1 MKLHLYFAKRFLF
14 SFVAMLFVLALVF
27 VLLDMVEGMRKFDAS
42 VVGFTDIVGLTVLN
56 MPMWIYR
63 TTPLVTILA
72 TIWMF
77 LSLARSSELVVTRAS
92 GRSAMLTLI
101 SPVVTVF
108 LLGVVALVIGN
119 PIAAATQKKYER
131 LSAQFAGE
139 NTSVSSISDEGVWLR
154 QGGTSGQMVIRANG
168 TDSRGTHLRDVTFY
182 FFSPDGTPTM
192 RVAAAQAT
200 LQPGRWALRAAKVW
214 HLDRALNPEEEALRL
229 PAYWIGSNLTEE
241 QIRDSFGSPDK
252 ISIWDLPG
260 YIEQLKEAGF
270 SPRAHQTWLQI
281 ELSTPLFL
289 VAMVLIG
296 ASFTMRHT
304 RFGRTGLMVV
314 SALVLGFGSYFIR
327 NFAQILGENGQLPV
341 LLAAWTPPIAVILLS
356 VGFLLHL
363 EDG

>member
-1 MKLHLYFAKRFLF
+1 MKLHFYFARRFLF
-14 SFVAMLFVLALVF
+14 SFMAMFMVLALVF

-42 VVGFTDIVGLTVLN
+42 VIGFADILGLTLLN
-56 MPMWIYR
+56 MPMWMYR
-63 TTPLVTILA
+63 TIPLVTILA

-77 LSLARSSELVVTRAS
+77 LSLSRSSEMVVTRAA
-92 GRSAMLTLI
+92 GRSAMLTLV

-108 LLGVVALVIGN
+108 LLGVVALAIGN

-131 LSAQFAGE
+131 LETQFEGGTA
-139 NTSVSSISDEGVWLR
+139 SVSSISQEGVWLR
-154 QGGTSGQMVIRANG
+154 QGNARGQMVIRAEQSDQEG
-168 TDSRGTHLRDVTFY
+168 TRLRNVTFY
-182 FFSPDGTPTM
+182 SFSPDGVPLM
-192 RVAAAQAT
+192 RVTAASAS

-214 HLDRALNPEEEALRL
+214 RLGQVENPEVEALVL
-229 PAYWIGSNLTEE
+229 PAYWIASNLTEE
-241 QIRDSFGSPDK
+241 QIRDSFGKPAN

-260 YIEQLKEAGF
+260 FIDQLKQAGF

-296 ASFTMRHT
+296 AAFTMRHT

-314 SALVLGFGSYFIR
+314 MALVLGFGSYFIR
-327 NFAQILGENGQLPV
+327 NFAQILGENGQIPV
-341 LLAAWTPPIAVILLS
+341 ILAAWTTPIAVILLS
-356 VGFLLHL
+356 LGFLLHL